1 MWCYLFNEIAGKNG
15 PIVRYCGNS
24 GKVNFVRFY
33 IYLVRAF
40 LPAEQFRVV
49 ERSPAWNVEPAVEKK
64 AFKMKK
70 AIIITSSSG
79 NVRQAAIKK
88 AVKGKSRPLRKNQSL
103 PLMEQ
108 LRPQCNLI
116 AMICDLFTENYS
128 TVDIAVKRWLIT
140 WLKSKMAYS
149 CPSDVVVVVPLLLHC
164 SLVHWSNQANETMIR
179 CCWESQVISLSIP
192 LAMLH
197 FSAVTAQLVQNK
209 CTTRLVGYKRKV
221 IFGKMSSLWT
231 CCSRSKIAVL

>member
-1 MWCYLFNEIAGKNG
+1 MKLSFQWDCRKKWANRTILKQKWESQFCAVLYLLGPRLPTSRAVPSCGTIARMK
-15 PIVRYCGNS
+15 CGTS
-24 GKVNFVRFY
+24 CG
-33 IYLVRAF
+33 
-40 LPAEQFRVV
+40 
-49 ERSPAWNVEPAVEKK
+49 KK

-116 AMICDLFTENYS
+116 AMICDLFTGNYS

-231 CCSRSKIAVL
+231 CCSWSKIVVL